1 MSSLTPLSSSL
12 TKASQPG
19 PTPNFL
25 SYHSCFRIPTKAA
38 YLAASAYFRK
48 QQSVGN
54 SHLLWIYSPNYFS
67 KAVQMG
73 SGLISGCIS
82 VFVALS
88 VFHICP
94 NLGDTAFKTTNGKLR
109 FPGPLSLPCLN
120 GWSLTSQPLIWCFW
134 LGWPAWQHAVYEQ
147 RDALRR
153 KASQIVKS
161 LGCIPF
167 SLDPS
172 IPDSPGGPE
181 LQFVPKA
188 LLSFA
193 FCLASQSLILNW
205 LWTDKPFEEKS
216 RIEYQAQWEL
226 PLHSETLAPP
236 VLASMETF

>member
-109 FPGPLSLPCLN
+109 FPGPLSLPCLS

-134 LGWPAWQHAVYEQ
+134 LGWPAWQHWLHSFLPWSLYSWLPWWSWTSVCAQSSTKLCFLLGFSVSHPKLTMNWQILWGEKQ
-147 RDALRR
+147 DRISGSMRVSSSLR
-153 KASQIVKS
+153 AF
-161 LGCIPF
+161 G
-167 SLDPS
+167 PS
-172 IPDSPGGPE
+172 SPGFHGN
-181 LQFVPKA
+181 
-188 LLSFA
+188 
-193 FCLASQSLILNW
+193 ILMPSA
-205 LWTDKPFEEKS
+205 PFK
-216 RIEYQAQWEL
+216 
-226 PLHSETLAPP
+226 
-236 VLASMETF
+236 V